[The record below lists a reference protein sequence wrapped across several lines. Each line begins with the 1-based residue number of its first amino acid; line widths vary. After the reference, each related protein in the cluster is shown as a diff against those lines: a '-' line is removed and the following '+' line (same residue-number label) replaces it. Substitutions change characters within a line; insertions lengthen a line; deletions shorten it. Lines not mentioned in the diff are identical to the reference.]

1 MTRHISS
8 KWRPKPP
15 YFSLANKRSINET
28 KFILLNYISWCFLSS
43 YLPSCTTWFPFFM
56 LFWTWKTSN
65 SEVNSNFI
73 FPSPEQETRR
83 VSIHIGVSHQDG
95 NLRSPQW
102 KFFQQ
107 ACTSFS
113 PRPKMAPIQAN
124 KWMNR
129 EAGAYIYVCT
139 YVYARPISAHIVPQ
153 YQC

>member
-1 MTRHISS
+1 MTRNISS

-15 YFSLANKRSINET
+15 TFHLLINGRLMKPNLYYWIISHDVSYQVIFLHVQRDFPFLCSFEHERLVILRWIPILFFLPLNKRLVESSI
-28 KFILLNYISWCFLSS
+28 L
-43 YLPSCTTWFPFFM
+43 
-56 LFWTWKTSN
+56 
-65 SEVNSNFI
+65 
-73 FPSPEQETRR
+73 
-83 VSIHIGVSHQDG
+83 GVSHQDG

-129 EAGAYIYVCT
+129 EAGAYILMYPCV
-139 YVYARPISAHIVPQ
+139 R
-153 YQC
+153 

>member
-1 MTRHISS
+1 MTRYISS
-8 KWRPKPP
+8 KWRPKPS

-129 EAGAYIYVCT
+129 EAGAYST
-139 YVYARPISAHIVPQ
+139 YEYARPISAHIVPQ
-153 YQC
+153 YQCCW

>member
-8 KWRPKPP
+8 KWRPKP
-15 YFSLANKRSINET
+15 SLLFTCTNKTKYYWIVSHDVSYQVIFLHVQRDFPFLCSFEHERLVILRWIPILVFLPLNKRLVESSI
-28 KFILLNYISWCFLSS
+28 L
-43 YLPSCTTWFPFFM
+43 
-56 LFWTWKTSN
+56 
-65 SEVNSNFI
+65 
-73 FPSPEQETRR
+73 
-83 VSIHIGVSHQDG
+83 GVSHQDG

-129 EAGAYIYVCT
+129 EAGAYST
-139 YVYARPISAHIVPQ
+139 YEYARPISAHIVPQ
-153 YQC
+153 YQCCW